1 MATDVHLCLLLH
13 GLYGSPSNLW
23 CLEEEVERAHNSAGS
38 HLELVVLNATSY
50 SGPKT
55 WDGVD
60 VIAHGVAQEPDRK
73 RREAG
78 RLLECGLIARTLIG
92 QLYARPGFFAR
103 HRPAYFSTIATPHLG
118 VLRYGSWRSAW
129 MHAVGQHMFSRT
141 GQQLFCL
148 DSDHG
153 DPFLVVLADPSSGAP
168 ITAAVCRGCVD
179 VLSALAQF
187 SRVLF
192 IANGVGDLTVPY
204 CTAAAERHDPFV
216 DYEAG
221 RLGLVVHDHIV
232 RNVFSPQE
240 EDEVDAI
247 VGETLVPAAP
257 TRPWLPPVFYL
268 PYRPVRYILF
278 PLIPIL
284 IPVALTFAAAAMA
297 VHSYHSSRRIRAL
310 AVHHDHHHRIFG
322 LESSDYDVSGDT
334 PAITRPGSP
343 SLGGSTIR
351 GSVMKEL
358 YKMSAGE
365 TDDRDT
371 REGTA
376 DPCEVCEDAEE
387 TGDADGGEGG
397 PILAETGDVDAGQ
410 PAGPALVPPSQPILT
425 SQQEA
430 MVTALSA
437 LPQLERVVAWFPG
450 VFNAHAVIVARNARI
465 PRWSWQ
471 GIGRFV
477 ISEWAQKCVSAVQ
490 AAAGRPEPDFSTL
503 ASEFSR
509 EASEAMD
516 VDTPTESRR
525 GSREPTAIEISVSE
539 MRPSPSDSERS
550 HSIA

>member
-1 MATDVHLCLLLH
+1 M
-13 GLYGSPSNLW
+13 
-23 CLEEEVERAHNSAGS
+23 
-38 HLELVVLNATSY
+38 
-50 SGPKT
+50 
-55 WDGVD
+55 
-60 VIAHGVAQEPDRK
+60 
-73 RREAG
+73 
-78 RLLECGLIARTLIG
+78 
-92 QLYARPGFFAR
+92 
-103 HRPAYFSTIATPHLG
+103 
-118 VLRYGSWRSAW
+118 
-129 MHAVGQHMFSRT
+129 
-141 GQQLFCL
+141 
-148 DSDHG
+148 
-153 DPFLVVLADPSSGAP
+153 
-168 ITAAVCRGCVD
+168 
-179 VLSALAQF
+179 
-187 SRVLF
+187 
-192 IANGVGDLTVPY
+192 
-204 CTAAAERHDPFV
+204 
-216 DYEAG
+216 
-221 RLGLVVHDHIV
+221 
-232 RNVFSPQE
+232 
-240 EDEVDAI
+240 
-247 VGETLVPAAP
+247 
-257 TRPWLPPVFYL
+257 
-268 PYRPVRYILF
+268 
-278 PLIPIL
+278 
-284 IPVALTFAAAAMA
+284 ALTFAAAAMA

-430 MVTALSA
+430 MVTTLSA